1 MRARTRRWA
10 ILALAMAIASLALP
24 ASAATVKDPPRA
36 IGPLDLKELTANKHD
51 AGAPLYVT
59 IVTWETWPSRTLD
72 ISGQNRMFVHFNT
85 DHSGGQEYVGEV
97 LFRDGALF
105 MRIETAGGVFVS
117 RLPAYHPEGDV
128 LKITIPK
135 GLPNPEGHAWIAAS
149 ERWVTASGP
158 CAEPCHDRVPDRER
172 WLKVTPGL

>member
-1 MRARTRRWA
+1 MRVRIRRCATVA
-10 ILALAMAIASLALP
+10 IAIAIASLALP
-24 ASAATVKDPPRA
+24 ASAATVNDPNRA
-36 IGPLDLKELTANKHD
+36 IGPLDLKQLTANKHD

-72 ISGQNRMFVHFNT
+72 ISGRNRIFVHFNT
-85 DHSGGQEYVGEV
+85 DHTGGQEYVGEV

-105 MRIETAGGVFVS
+105 MRIETAGGAFVS
-117 RLPAYHPEGDV
+117 RIPAYHPEGDV
-128 LKITIPK
+128 LKVTVPR

-158 CAEPCHDRVPDRER
+158 CADPCHDRVPDRER